1 MRKMKWL
8 FDLVPLM
15 LFWAMLSVLV
25 WGWIFT
31 FLTDAP
37 AENKLTVFLDVPAVN
52 STPLAVLLEEE
63 AGEGIKMVKVNA
75 FTYAMMDAAEIS
87 AADVYVVSAAEVE
100 TYRDWFR
107 PLPEELAGAED
118 ALLLDGE
125 PWGLRIYDGEA
136 RTGAA
141 AGYIQYTAPGEA
153 EEDHYLL
160 FGGASL
166 HVPGN
171 EGAVD
176 GEAVRLVQRLM
187 NIP

>member
-1 MRKMKWL
+1 MRRLKWL
-8 FDLVPLM
+8 YDLVPLM
-15 LFWAMLSVLV
+15 LFWAMISVLL

-37 AENKLTVFLDVPAVN
+37 PAEKLTVFFDVPAVN

-63 AGEGIKMVKVNA
+63 AGEGIRMVKANP
-75 FTYAMMDAAEIS
+75 FTYAMMDDTEIS
-87 AADVYVVSAAEVE
+87 AADVYVVSASEAE

-107 PLPEELAGAED
+107 PLPEELREAGEV
-118 ALLLDGE
+118 LLMDGE
-125 PWGLRIYDGEA
+125 PWGLRIYDGQT

-141 AGYIQYTAPGEA
+141 AGYVQYTAPGET
-153 EEDHYLL
+153 EEDHYLF

-171 EGAVD
+171 EGALD
-176 GEAVRLVQRLM
+176 DEAVRLVQRLLK
-187 NIP
+187 IP